1 MALSGEMTLTD
12 RERDVLDVERDWWL
26 SSPSKRQAIRERLG
40 LSPGAYYGVLRRL
53 ADSPE
58 AFAYDP
64 LVVHRVKRRLVRRR
78 RDRFEGGP
86 RFERRPR

>member
-1 MALSGEMTLTD
+1 MALTD
-12 RERDVLDVERDWWL
+12 RERKVLDVERDWWVHA
-26 SSPSKRQAIRERLG
+26 PSKKVAIHERLG

-64 LVVHRVKRRLVRRR
+64 LVIHRLRRGRLRRR
-78 RDRFEGGP
+78 RDRYEPGP
-86 RFERRPR
+86 ELERRPH

>member
-1 MALSGEMTLTD
+1 MALSFGMALTD
-12 RERDVLDVERDWWL
+12 REREVLDLERDWWVR
-26 SSPSKRQAIRERLG
+26 SPSKRAAISERLG

-64 LVVHRVKRRLVRRR
+64 LVVHRLRRERVRRR
-78 RDRFEGGP
+78 RDRYESGP
-86 RFERRPR
+86 ELERRPR

>member
-12 RERDVLDVERDWWL
+12 RERNVLDVERDWWL
-26 SSPSKRQAIRERLG
+26 SSPSKRQAIQERLG

-64 LVVHRVKRRLVRRR
+64 LVVHRVKSRLIHRR

-86 RFERRPR
+86 RLERRPR

>member
-1 MALSGEMTLTD
+1 MTLTD

-26 SSPSKRQAIRERLG
+26 SAPSKRQAIRERLG

-53 ADSPE
+53 AYSKE

-64 LVVHRVKRRLVRRR
+64 LVVHRL
-78 RDRFEGGP
+78 
-86 RFERRPR
+86 

>member
-1 MALSGEMTLTD
+1 MALTD
-12 RERDVLDVERDWWL
+12 RERRVLDVERDWWV
-26 SSPSKRQAIRERLG
+26 SSPSKAVAIQERLG

-64 LVVHRVKRRLVRRR
+64 LVVHRLRRR
-78 RDRFEGGP
+78 RARRRTARYESGP
-86 RFERRPR
+86 EFERRPR